1 MKKMKRAPIIR
12 EVLEGRLKKNE
23 RRIQAIAEESY
34 KLRQMIEQIDALTPQ
49 KPYVKTEAAKEAEAA
64 AAAVEQAVGIDPA
77 VLGADVTVVAET
89 EVKP

>member
-49 KPYVKTEAAKEAEAA
+49 TPYVKPKEGETVI
-64 AAAVEQAVGIDPA
+64 AVDPA
-77 VLGADVTVVAET
+77 VPGADVTVVAEV

>member
-49 KPYVKTEAAKEAEAA
+49 TPYVKPKEGEEAA
-64 AAAVEQAVGIDPA
+64 APAIAPDPPVLQAIDPGE
-77 VLGADVTVVAET
+77 LPGTPP
-89 EVKP
+89 EVQP